1 MILNGE
7 SAVDCNVQALV
18 GRRLV
23 RLVAG
28 LTKGKIVAYN
38 QSSEKYEI
46 LFKDK
51 DRLELTL
58 DQIIHGGIV
67 QLTAKKRPNFTSVE
81 MSQRF

>member
-1 MILNGE
+1 MTLHGE
-7 SAVDCNVQALV
+7 SVGEYNVQALV

-38 QSSEKYEI
+38 ETSDTYEI

-67 QLTAKKRPNFTSVE
+67 QLTAKKSPNFTSVE
-81 MSQRF
+81 TSQRF

>member
-1 MILNGE
+1 MLCHG
-7 SAVDCNVQALV
+7 NVRQSLV
-18 GRRLV
+18 GQRLV
-23 RLVAG
+23 RLVPA
-28 LTKGKIVAYN
+28 LTKGKIVSYRPA
-38 QSSEKYEI
+38 SDTYEI

-67 QLTAKKRPNFTSVE
+67 QMQARKRPNFTGPQMQ

>member
-1 MILNGE
+1 MVE
-7 SAVDCNVQALV
+7 CDVQALV

-23 RLVAG
+23 RLVAD

-38 QSSEKYEI
+38 ETSETYEI

>member
-1 MILNGE
+1 MT
-7 SAVDCNVQALV
+7 A
-18 GRRLV
+18 
-23 RLVAG
+23 
-28 LTKGKIVAYN
+28 LTKGKIVSYRPG
-38 QSSEKYEI
+38 SDTYEI

-67 QLTAKKRPNFTSVE
+67 QMQARKRPNFTGLQMQ